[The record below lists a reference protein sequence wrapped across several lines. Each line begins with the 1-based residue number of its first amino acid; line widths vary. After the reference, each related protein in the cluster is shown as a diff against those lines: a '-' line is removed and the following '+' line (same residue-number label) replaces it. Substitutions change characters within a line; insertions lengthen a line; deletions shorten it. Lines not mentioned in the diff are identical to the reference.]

1 MKFVKLLN
9 WISLILV
16 FFGALNWAVVGMA
29 NYNLI
34 GAMTMGYRSAGAITL
49 YVLIGL
55 SALWLI
61 ASLLI
66 SRGKI
71 ALWDNYE
78 ERHHIVREI
87 H

>member
-1 MKFVKLLN
+1 MKFVKALN
-9 WISLILV
+9 WISLIFV

-29 NYNLI
+29 NFNMI
-34 GAMTMGYRSAGAITL
+34 GAMTMGYRSGGAITL

-61 ASLLI
+61 ASMFI
-66 SRGKI
+66 SRGRI
-71 ALWDNYE
+71 ALWDRHE
-78 ERHHIVREI
+78 DRHHSVRDI